1 MRRLSFFLLL
11 SAFQAGIMAENVDFV
26 ELAGKAFPADGSINR
41 EYGDQ
46 LYAELYKLPEWH
58 FLMTPASIR
67 RKQPS
72 VQVIDGKG
80 WLLVFTDTGLLR
92 KYAEQNKNLDAKGN
106 ALFVSMAPDKALQFL
121 KQYEK
126 SPIGGVRFNEG
137 ADHGWFSPV
146 RNLFIFPDYLKKKGL
161 L

>member
-1 MRRLSFFLLL
+1 MRLTPILLAVALLQMPSF
-11 SAFQAGIMAENVDFV
+11 ADDVNFV
-26 ELAGKAFPADGSINR
+26 ELAGKAFPPDGSINR

-46 LYAELYKLPEWH
+46 LYAALYKLPQWH
-58 FLMTPASIR
+58 FLMTPASIK

-72 VQVIDGKG
+72 VQVIDGKS
-80 WLLVFTDTGLLR
+80 WLLVFTDTDLLR

-126 SPIGGVRFNEG
+126 SPVAGVRFNEG

>member
-1 MRRLSFFLLL
+1 
-11 SAFQAGIMAENVDFV
+11 MAETVDFV
-26 ELAGKAFPADGSINR
+26 ELAGKAYPAGSSINL
-41 EYGDQ
+41 EYADQ

-58 FLMTPASIR
+58 FLMTPESIR
-67 RKQPS
+67 SRHPS

-80 WLLVFTDTGLLR
+80 WLLVFTDADLLR
-92 KYAEQNKNLDAKGN
+92 KYAEQNKNLDAEGN
-106 ALFVSMAPDKALQFL
+106 ALFISMAPDKALQFL
-121 KQYEK
+121 QQYEK

-137 ADHGWFSPV
+137 ANHGWFSPV